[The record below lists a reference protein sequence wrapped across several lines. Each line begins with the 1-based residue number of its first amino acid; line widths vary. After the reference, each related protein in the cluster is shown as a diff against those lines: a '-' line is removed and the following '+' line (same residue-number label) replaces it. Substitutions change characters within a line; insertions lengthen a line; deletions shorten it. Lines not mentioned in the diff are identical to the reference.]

1 MKLTPIYDDAAPIA
15 CTIGDDEIP
24 DRIELVERMRHNLT
38 TIDRTDNGLVLHFP
52 GRPDVDA
59 DVRRFAIDEMRC
71 CQFWGFAID
80 TGEAELTLRWDGP
93 PATDD
98 LLDRLLSYFRGD
110 EPITAVSGLL

>member
-1 MKLTPIYDDAAPIA
+1 
-15 CTIGDDEIP
+15 
-24 DRIELVERMRHNLT
+24 
-38 TIDRTDNGLVLHFP
+38 
-52 GRPDVDA
+52 
-59 DVRRFAIDEMRC
+59 MRC